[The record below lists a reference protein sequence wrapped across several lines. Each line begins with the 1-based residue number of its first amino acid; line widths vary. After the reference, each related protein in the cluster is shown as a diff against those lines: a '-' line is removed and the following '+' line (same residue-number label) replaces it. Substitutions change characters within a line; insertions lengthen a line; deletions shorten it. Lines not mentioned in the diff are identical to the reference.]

1 MKIDRLDQ
9 KEILRY
15 LGYKNQELT
24 PQIQNIIDRCEAE
37 ALKIIEPKYVFGRFK
52 ISHTSSGIQVEDS
65 DLILKGKDIASHL
78 KGCKEIVLL
87 GVTAGVTLDRWIRR
101 WMISEPEAGLVLDSC
116 GIQAVEQI
124 ADQIESEIEKQILS
138 EGFHLTWRFS
148 PGYGDLPLDTQRAL
162 VHILDLPRKIGVS
175 LTESCLMVPSK
186 SVTAILGIYDPKDIL
201 EDQSERESLKIERK
215 KNQCD
220 FCNNKDR
227 CLFRKRGTQC

>member
-15 LGYKNQELT
+15 LGYKDQEMT
-24 PQIQNIIDRCEAE
+24 PQIQNLINRCEAE

-52 ISHTSSGIQVEDS
+52 ISHMSSGIQVEGS
-65 DLILKGKDIASHL
+65 DLILKGKDIAFHL
-78 KGCKEIVLL
+78 KGCKEIILL

-101 WMISEPEAGLVLDSC
+101 WMISEPEAGVILDSC

-124 ADQIESEIEKQILS
+124 ADQIESEIEQQILA
-138 EGFHLTWRFS
+138 EGYHLTWRFS
-148 PGYGDLPLDTQRAL
+148 PGYGDLPLDTQREF

-186 SVTAILGIYDPKDIL
+186 SVTAILGIYDPKDIR
-201 EDQSERESLKIERK
+201 EDQWDRNSLKIERE

-220 FCNNKDR
+220 FCNNKER

>member
-15 LGYKNQELT
+15 LGYKDQEIT
-24 PQIQNIIDRCEAE
+24 PQIQNLIDRCEAE

-138 EGFHLTWRFS
+138 GIFEDRNELKD
-148 PGYGDLPLDTQRAL
+148 YLLL
-162 VHILDLPRKIGVS
+162 VLIKQNYSLLIGLNRLVY
-175 LTESCLMVPSK
+175 LW
-186 SVTAILGIYDPKDIL
+186 
-201 EDQSERESLKIERK
+201 
-215 KNQCD
+215 
-220 FCNNKDR
+220 
-227 CLFRKRGTQC
+227 